1 MKEVGKSRQQTEGF
15 GGGVSGSLV
24 WCCCDDNGG
33 VVLVRW
39 WCCLLCE
46 VFWVEGERE
55 VREREKTINNKRIIF

>member
-15 GGGVSGSLV
+15 SGGVSGSLV

-46 VFWVEGERE
+46 VFWVE
-55 VREREKTINNKRIIF
+55 REREKCGREKKQ